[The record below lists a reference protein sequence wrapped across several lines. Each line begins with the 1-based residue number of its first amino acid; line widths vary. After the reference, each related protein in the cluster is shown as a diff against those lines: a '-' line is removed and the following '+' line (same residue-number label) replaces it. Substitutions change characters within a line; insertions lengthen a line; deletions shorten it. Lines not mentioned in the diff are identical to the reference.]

1 MSYYMS
7 HKQMKKLAVGIVTLL
22 MAGGCQASVS
32 ADTSKAIVGG
42 ETTLTEDRV
51 VDVLEPAAPRRSY
64 AGIFNE
70 SAKSPTILD
79 MAGHSL
85 TIQSFVKDGGK
96 EEGVAGPI
104 GILGMQGSKIEIYS
118 NKNQPNAPKS
128 TITIH
133 EVAKYSDAA
142 AQGGGQFG
150 AIGIKMG
157 DMYAK
162 KSSTANIDTDV
173 VIEKLLGG
181 TWYTRGIEAYGLAT
195 LNIKGTFK
203 INPGAIGI
211 LKPKSGNIF
220 TSAIFFSEDG
230 GKINI
235 HTVDID
241 CLLYTSD
248 AADE

>member
-22 MAGGCQASVS
+22 MAGGFQASVS

-51 VDVLEPAAPRRSY
+51 VNVLEPAAPKRPY

-70 SAKSPTILD
+70 SKGDPTVLD
-79 MAGHSL
+79 MAGHNL
-85 TIQSFVKDGGK
+85 TIQSFEKKDGK
-96 EEGVAGPI
+96 EEGVAAPI
-104 GILGMQGSKIEIYS
+104 GILGMSGSKIEIYS
-118 NKNQPNAPKS
+118 NKNQTNTPKS

-157 DMYAK
+157 DTWRT

-181 TWYTRGIEAYGLAT
+181 TSYARGIEVYGPVT

-203 INPGAIGI
+203 VNPGAIG
-211 LKPKSGNIF
+211 
-220 TSAIFFSEDG
+220 
-230 GKINI
+230 
-235 HTVDID
+235 TVS
-241 CLLYTSD
+241 YTHLTLPTICSV
-248 AADE
+248 

>member
-157 DMYAK
+157 DTWRNK
-162 KSSTANIDTDV
+162 PSTANIDTDV
-173 VIEKLLGG
+173 VLSL
-181 TWYTRGIEAYGLAT
+181 
-195 LNIKGTFK
+195 
-203 INPGAIGI
+203 
-211 LKPKSGNIF
+211 
-220 TSAIFFSEDG
+220 
-230 GKINI
+230 I
-235 HTVDID
+235 HI
-241 CLLYTSD
+241 
-248 AADE
+248 